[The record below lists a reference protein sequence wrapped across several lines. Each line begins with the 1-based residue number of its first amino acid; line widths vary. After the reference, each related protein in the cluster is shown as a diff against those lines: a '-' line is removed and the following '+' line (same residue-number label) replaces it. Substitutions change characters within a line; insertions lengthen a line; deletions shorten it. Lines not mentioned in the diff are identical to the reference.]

1 VYGTLYVCSVDSEL
15 LLLLKTNDC
24 LRHIDKRLGTPVNS
38 VAVVGGTVADV
49 LLKEELLATGPH
61 PGGEAGRWRG
71 ALWDYGRLQ
80 MRVGG
85 LATVAAVL
93 DYTLGWERWAAAW
106 WGYIHRGGGPRPE
119 EAATQTQAQAQ
130 AQAQTQAEVAAA
142 VAAAVVGA
150 RDETKAGGINSLP
163 REALSLAR

>member
-1 VYGTLYVCSVDSEL
+1 M

-49 LLKEELLATGPH
+49 LLREELLATG
-61 PGGEAGRWRG
+61 EEGRWRG

-93 DYTLGWERWAAAW
+93 DYTLGWERWAAGW
-106 WGYIHRGGGPRPE
+106 WGYIQRGGGPRPE
-119 EAATQTQAQAQ
+119 EIATQAQA
-130 AQAQTQAEVAAA
+130 QAEVAAA
-142 VAAAVVGA
+142 VAAAVVGG
-150 RDETKAGGINSLP
+150 RDESKAGGINSLP
-163 REALSLAR
+163 RETLSLAR